1 MANGAIGPFRGDPE
15 DGKLIAQGK
24 HSMDTVRRYY
34 ARVWNGR
41 DIDAIDDLVA
51 DDFVIHRDNQV
62 RKGKPALKAQVI
74 ETIANFFELRVD
86 LEEMV
91 AVGETVAV
99 RLNVWHRKTETSE
112 EWVRFKGVDIT
123 TVKDGRI
130 VETSVKYGASELI
143 SAEEALTL
151 LPA

>member
-15 DGKLIAQGK
+15 DSSVTALEDKSK
-24 HSMDTVRRYY
+24 DTVRRYY

-41 DIDAIDDLVA
+41 QVDAIDDLVA

-62 RKGKPALKAQVI
+62 RRGRAGLKAQVT
-74 ETIANFFELRVD
+74 ETIANFLELRVD

-91 AVGETVAV
+91 ALRETVAV
-99 RLNVWHRKTETSE
+99 RLNVWHKTALTG
-112 EWVRFKGVDIT
+112 EWVRLKGVDVS

-130 VETSVKYGASELI
+130 VETSVKYGASEI
-143 SAEEALTL
+143 IPTDEAIKL
-151 LPA
+151 LPV